1 MVTATGRRDDAAQT
15 LPDVSLDGTR
25 RWHGEGVRIV
35 DVARRLREL
44 RSGGDS
50 DVHSTLTRV
59 MNLVVWAPDAPSAT
73 DVEALADALSSH
85 HPSRAVIVRPAGGGD
100 GIDARVEVMSR
111 PDRPGGRALQ
121 VEQIVLTLHGAVAS
135 HAGSAVIP
143 LLRSELPTFLW
154 WPGAPDP
161 ASPQFSDLAAVA
173 DRIVTETGRDM
184 RGEAAVARLAAVV
197 ASVDAPVT
205 DLAWAAISPW
215 RQLIAT
221 SLRGDTLLRLR
232 AGAARATITGP
243 AGEPPLEASL
253 LAGWLDNVLGP
264 ALATSVT
271 AGAGDAAVQGV
282 RLDADGACLLDLAR
296 DGATATVTLRTA
308 AGGPRCLSLPHP
320 DRGSLLA
327 GELELRGRDRSF
339 EEAVAA
345 ASRLGG

>member
-1 MVTATGRRDDAAQT
+1 MTAAGRHGAAAQA
-15 LPDVSLDGTR
+15 LPDVGLDGAR
-25 RWHGEGVRIV
+25 RWHGEGVRIA
-35 DVARRLREL
+35 DVARKLREL

-73 DVEALADALSSH
+73 DVEALADALSTH

-111 PDRPGGRALQ
+111 PDHPGGKGLQ

-135 HAGSAVIP
+135 HAASAVIP

-161 ASPQFSDLAAVA
+161 ASLQFTDLASVA

-184 RGEAAVARLAAVV
+184 RGAEAVARLVAVV

-221 SLRGDTLLRLR
+221 SLRGDALLRLR

-253 LAGWLDNVLGP
+253 LAGWLDHVLGP
-264 ALATSVT
+264 ELVTSVA
-271 AGAGDAAVQGV
+271 AGAGHGAVQGV
-282 RLDADGACLLDLAR
+282 RLDVDGACLLDLACG
-296 DGATATVTLRTA
+296 DSTATVTLRTA

-320 DRGSLLA
+320 DRGSLVA
-327 GELELRGRDRSF
+327 GELELRGRDESF

-345 ASRLGG
+345 ASRRRD